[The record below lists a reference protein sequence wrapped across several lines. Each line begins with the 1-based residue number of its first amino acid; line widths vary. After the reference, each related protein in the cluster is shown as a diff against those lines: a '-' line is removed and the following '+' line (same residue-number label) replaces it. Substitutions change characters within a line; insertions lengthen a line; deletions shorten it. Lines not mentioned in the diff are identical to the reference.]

1 LAVNSWRSMKKRAL
15 RAGSRP
21 TKTRPAKT
29 RPAKT
34 RPAKIRLRRSAT
46 EPVFA

>member
-1 LAVNSWRSMKKRAL
+1 MKKRAL